1 MKMRKFTKLKM
12 LILLILFYPL
22 LGNSQSIDHW
32 EAVVLAENDWKY
44 QVGVSEPSQSWI
56 QLGFDDSSWNT
67 GKGGIGYG
75 DGDDETI
82 ISPAHSVYL
91 RRQFDI
97 IDTSLISALSLY
109 VDYDDAFVAYIN
121 GVEICRAN
129 IGTVGVA
136 PAYNDPVDV
145 DREALLYQGGLP
157 EVFPITKSLFNNG
170 NNILAV
176 QVHNDGLGSSD
187 LTSLVFL
194 LAGIKDGSNNYQSV
208 PSWFTEP
215 FISFTSSNLP
225 IFVINTDGQTI
236 VDEPKIVASLG
247 VIDNGEGNLNL
258 LTDNYNGYNGK
269 IGIEIRGSSSQD
281 FPKKNYGFE
290 TRLADGENN
299 NVSLLGLPIEN
310 DWILYGPYS
319 DKSLMRNVLSFH
331 IGRLTGEYASR
342 TRWCEV
348 VIDGDYKG
356 LYVLMEKIKRDKNR
370 VDISNLKVTDTV
382 GIDLTG
388 GYIFSV
394 DRDEGPLTG
403 WASPYNNK
411 PFYRYRDPNYKDLAP
426 QQKTYLKDHITLF
439 EEVVDNSTSSED
451 YSQYIDV
458 PSFVNYWIATEMF
471 KHIDNYKF
479 SFFMYKTRDDKGGK
493 IHFGPLWDLNLAYG
507 NYDFGQDPGPEGWSY
522 VWASL
527 PFLRPSWI
535 FDMSEDEDI
544 QNQISC
550 RWSELRQNKLRTD
563 SLLNF
568 IDTQA
573 VIIEDAQIRNF
584 RKWPVLGTYVWPNE
598 FIGQDYEE
606 ELDYLKTWLTD
617 RLEWMD
623 DNMVG
628 FCDPSSNSSEELE
641 RSEIVVFP
649 NPFHSKVTFK
659 FKGPHNEDYKITLFD
674 ILGRAV
680 LEYELEQEL
689 SVQLSMESFPKGMY
703 FFRILERGRLV
714 HSGRLVKEE

>member
-1 MKMRKFTKLKM
+1 MKVRKYIGLEV
-12 LILLILFYPL
+12 LILLILVCPFI
-22 LGNSQSIDHW
+22 GSSQSFDHW
-32 EAVVLAENDWKY
+32 EAVVVAENEWKY
-44 QVGVSEPSQSWI
+44 QVGDSEPSQSWM
-56 QLGFDDSSWNT
+56 QLAFDDNSWLT

-91 RRQFDI
+91 RRQFEI
-97 IDTSLISALSLY
+97 IDTSLIALLSLY
-109 VDYDDAFVAYIN
+109 ADYDDAFVAYLN

-129 IGTVGVA
+129 IGIAGVA
-136 PAYNDPVDV
+136 PVYNDPVDD

-157 EVFPITKSLFNNG
+157 EAFPIAKTLLNNG

-176 QVHNDGLGSSD
+176 KVHNDGLGSSD
-187 LTSLVFL
+187 LSSLIFL
-194 LAGIKDGSNNYQSV
+194 LAGITDSSDNYQPV

-215 FISFTSSNLP
+215 FTSSNIP
-225 IFVINTDGQTI
+225 IFVINTEGQAI

-247 VIDNGEGNLNL
+247 VIDNGDGNLNL
-258 LTDNYNGYNGK
+258 LTDSYNGYNGK
-269 IGIEIRGSSSQD
+269 IGVEIRGSSSQN

-299 NVSLLGLPIEN
+299 NVSLLGLPKEN

-342 TRWCEV
+342 TRWCEL
-348 VIDGDYKG
+348 VIDGEYKG

-370 VDISNLKVTDTV
+370 VDISKLKVTDTTGV
-382 GIDLTG
+382 DLTG

-394 DRDEGPLTG
+394 DREEDGPLTG

-411 PFYRYRDPNYKDLAP
+411 PFYRYRDPNYDELLS
-426 QQKTYLKDHITLF
+426 QQKTYLEDHITLF
-439 EEVVDNSTSSED
+439 EEAVDNSTSSEAFTE
-451 YSQYIDV
+451 YIDV

-535 FDMSEDEDI
+535 VDLSEDEEI
-544 QNQISC
+544 KNQINC
-550 RWSELRQNKLRTD
+550 RWSELRQNRLRTD
-563 SLLNF
+563 SLLQF

-573 VIIEDAQIRNF
+573 ATIEDARIRNF
-584 RKWPVLGTYVWPNE
+584 NRWPILGTYVWPNE
-598 FIGQDYEE
+598 FIGQDYAE

-628 FCDPSSNSSEELE
+628 FCDPSTSLGEELE
-641 RSEIVVFP
+641 RSEIVVYP
-649 NPFHSKVTFK
+649 NPFESKVTFD
-659 FKGPHNEDYKITLFD
+659 FKYASSHGYKISLFD
-674 ILGRAV
+674 VLGRAV
-680 LEYELEQEL
+680 LVQELEQGL
-689 SVQLSMESFPKGMY
+689 SVQLSLESFPKGMY
-703 FFRILERGRLV
+703 FFQVSKRGLLV
-714 HSGRLVKEE
+714 HSGKLVREE